1 MFFSLEHVKFKC
13 INEIGAMYGKPRVKV
28 KVQRG
33 STFTFKR
40 DLQYITSYFIYACKN
55 HATGRKRD
63 PRPGETQLSY

>member
-1 MFFSLEHVKFKC
+1 
-13 INEIGAMYGKPRVKV
+13 MYGKPRVKV

-63 PRPGETQLSY
+63 PRPGETQLPY